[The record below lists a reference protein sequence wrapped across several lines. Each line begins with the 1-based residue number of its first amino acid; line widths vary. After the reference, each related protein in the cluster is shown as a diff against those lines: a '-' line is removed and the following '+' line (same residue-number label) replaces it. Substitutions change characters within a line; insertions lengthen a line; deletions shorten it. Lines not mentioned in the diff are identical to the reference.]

1 MKKLIS
7 DILGDSVTLLI
18 NDNPAVFSAT
28 GISVN
33 FRIILKE
40 IETKEGTLE
49 YVINFDSGK
58 FSREKYITE
67 NSNYDKMCVY
77 LYTCVYDL
85 MLESTNVHEFFNLN
99 KVLESIIENSIEKE
113 ILDLNAVNAKWLQ
126 ETVYNYKSV
135 DTIYAYIKDRLKGIN
150 IVRPVFDKNVSKHM
164 LPLQKSIIKT
174 LNNLNLPFEED

>member
-18 NDNPAVFSAT
+18 NDNLAVFSAT

-99 KVLESIIENSIEKE
+99 KVLESIIENSIEK
-113 ILDLNAVNAKWLQ
+113 K
-126 ETVYNYKSV
+126 Y
-135 DTIYAYIKDRLKGIN
+135 
-150 IVRPVFDKNVSKHM
+150 
-164 LPLQKSIIKT
+164 
-174 LNNLNLPFEED
+174 